1 MYINYLSINYMSD
14 KEIFQRAYKK
24 AINGGLSGFGAM
36 TFQVCS
42 LMVANCSKLSI

>member
-1 MYINYLSINYMSD
+1 MSD

-42 LMVANCSKLSI
+42 LMWLRTLSIINIEMVAHS